1 MTDRAV
7 QPEAPIFEV
16 TEEQAREIVDEW
28 VRLYGT
34 RHPDGSISFPRA
46 ASQERPQPPLH
57 GHQSGGDWYECT
69 DEHRGVAQERPQPD
83 PWPCRHPIP
92 HDGPCEPAGVAQE
105 RPSIER
111 QLLQRIVDTIPVAY
125 DVDGVIFAAHE
136 YLAGGSV
143 ASPEPSE

>member
-83 PWPCRHPIP
+83 PI
-92 HDGPCEPAGVAQE
+92 
-105 RPSIER
+105 
-111 QLLQRIVDTIPVAY
+111 
-125 DVDGVIFAAHE
+125 DVDLMADAILSLHRQREGTLAEGWPPSAKAIATE
-136 YLAGGSV
+136 YARLSRPTDGE
-143 ASPEPSE
+143 PE